1 MGPGDGLKQ
10 GQLFWTNNLKRQAT
24 MLIVS
29 SLSDAGGA
37 EHTKS
42 WVHSSGGTF
51 QNETAFI
58 ADRCA
63 TCYNR

>member
-1 MGPGDGLKQ
+1 MGPGDGFKQ
-10 GQLFWTNNLKRQAT
+10 GQLFWTNNLKRRAT

-29 SLSDAGGA
+29 SLSDTGSA

-42 WVHSSGGTF
+42 WVHLSGGTF
-51 QNETAFI
+51 RKETAFI
-58 ADRCA
+58 TDPCA